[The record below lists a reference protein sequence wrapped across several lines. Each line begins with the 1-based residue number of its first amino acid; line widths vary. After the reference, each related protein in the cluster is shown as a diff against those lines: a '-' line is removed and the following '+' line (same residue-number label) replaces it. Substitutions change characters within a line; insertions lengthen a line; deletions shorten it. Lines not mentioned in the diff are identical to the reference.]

1 MSHQKQREY
10 FTGSLWCMLY
20 ECIRRSILPEW
31 LEWRDDQNRV
41 FKCDTQSLM
50 TAPTENQAR
59 AEPIFVG
66 PDKKPHPKRQSDN
79 FIGCCGQR
87 WCFKAKLHVCW
98 ECVQS
103 GCLSSATAI
112 LKQKL
117 WAGQEFGEVGSQSQ
131 CPDVSYLGRR
141 RIILLCVFYI
151 VLHTFWEKPLM
162 KLRMRRDGLNVLS
175 LEMGRVYVLCGPA
188 QLSSDV
194 VSLTSV
200 MHIVLER
207 SNGGFPPWTQRN
219 DGEGCSMG
227 SKPTDSCV
235 MRCRGLVSGFDEVFS
250 RADGVNVSRRAST
263 GEKRKAR
270 KGGEG
275 TRRKAKKRED
285 QEKKKKRR
293 NHKFTFETRWLP

>member
-207 SNGGFPPWTQRN
+207 SNGGFPPLNTEKWWRRMFNGQQTNRQLCDAVQRPGVRVWWSFQQGRRCERIKKGI
-219 DGEGCSMG
+219 DGRKEEGKKG
-227 SKPTDSCV
+227 RRRNKKESKK
-235 MRCRGLVSGFDEVFS
+235 E
-250 RADGVNVSRRAST
+250 RRP
-263 GEKRKAR
+263 RK
-270 KGGEG
+270 KEE
-275 TRRKAKKRED
+275 AKKS
-285 QEKKKKRR
+285 QIHIW
-293 NHKFTFETRWLP
+293 N